1 MLCFLETPVL
11 RFDLLPYYR
20 RNKRISYNVE
30 KLTTVFDHHND
41 CVYNTVTKKI
51 LPEKFAKIFLNHEQ
65 EGAEKRLQ
73 KFTNDR
79 IEGNISIWKPLK
91 KTNYQHLMRILNLS
105 REILMER
112 QLDLKK
118 RTLYQDR
125 LWQLEADQ
133 RFT

>member
-1 MLCFLETPVL
+1 MFVFRKFGVLCFLETPVL

-20 RNKRISYNVE
+20 RNKRISDNVE

-91 KTNYQHLMRILNLS
+91 KTKLPTFNANVKS
-105 REILMER
+105 F
-112 QLDLKK
+112 K
-118 RTLYQDR
+118 RNIDGKTI
-125 LWQLEADQ
+125 
-133 RFT
+133 RFKEETNFIS